1 MGRYYHGDIEGKFW
15 FAVQSSMAA
24 ERFGGE
30 IIEPNYVDFYFDG
43 EHLDNINA
51 EIDRIEKGL
60 GGQIE
65 VINNFFIANGSYND
79 TMLDEAKITHKDIEE
94 YADLELGK
102 KIRDCVVNQGECNFS
117 AEL

>member
-65 VINNFFIANGSYND
+65 VIDNFFMANNGYSKQ
-79 TMLDEAKITHKDIEE
+79 MLIDANISEKDIED

-102 KIRDCVVNQGECNFS
+102 KIRDCVVSNGECNFS